1 VARTLAMPPAK
12 NAKIW
17 NTDLI
22 RACEARRAEVNAKQS
37 RSEFQWFN
45 AKQRLEATDKQ
56 IYITSTDSIKNLPDG
71 LSKSVSDY
79 LHSVI
84 RGRVSVDSAA
94 GLGDGGERDCGHGP
108 PQAHAIHSVAR
119 RPGWRLISF
128 A

>member
-22 RACEARRAEVNAKQS
+22 RACEARRAEANAKQS

-94 GLGDGGERDCGHGP
+94 GHTTPRGGGGGGGGGSGGGGNGRDGT
-108 PQAHAIHSVAR
+108 ST
-119 RPGWRLISF
+119 W
-128 A
+128 